1 MADNGVDEHFVTA
14 EQLCVGM
21 YVHLDVPWIDHPF
34 TFSSFKIKTLEQVA
48 TIQALGIARVRY
60 APNRSDVEPLP
71 AMAPTDAPPTLP
83 PPLAPADDPVYRA
96 KRERVRRLAERHERA
111 KACERE
117 FVSHARTIKSF
128 NQTMFSQPD
137 AVREQAAQLVSAMAD
152 SMLMD
157 VEIAIQL
164 MADKIGGEEMYLHS
178 LNVATLSMMLAK
190 EMKLPHELLR
200 PLGLGALFHDA
211 GEVDIPDRVLR
222 KTEALTRAEQ
232 SLVQQHC
239 VYGLEIGRK
248 LKLPQE
254 ALLVILQH
262 HERVDG
268 SGYPKR
274 AVGAEQ
280 SPLSRIVAIVNVYD
294 ELCNPYDAQRA
305 LTPHEALST
314 MYAQQRHQFDA
325 FAISTF
331 IRCMGVYPP
340 GTIVGLSN
348 GALGVVISVNSARS
362 LKPTVLV
369 YDPSVPRDEAIIVDL
384 EQEGDLNVAKTFRP
398 QTLPPAAV
406 AYLSPRR
413 RMAYYFDTESPRK
426 R

>member
-1 MADNGVDEHFVTA
+1 MADSGADEHFVTA
-14 EQLCVGM
+14 DQLCVGM

-34 TFSSFKIKTLEQVA
+34 TFSSFKIKTLEQIA
-48 TIQALGIARVRY
+48 TIQALGIGRVRY
-60 APNRSDVEPLP
+60 APHRSDVEPLP

-83 PPLAPADDPVYRA
+83 PPLAPADDPVYEA
-96 KRERVRRLAERHERA
+96 KRDRVRRLAERHERA
-111 KACERE
+111 KACELE
-117 FVSHARTIKSF
+117 FVSHSRTIKGF
-128 NQTMFSQPD
+128 GQMMFSQPD
-137 AVREQAAQLVSAMAD
+137 VVREQATQLVSAMAD

-164 MADKIGGEEMYLHS
+164 MADKIGGEELYLHS
-178 LNVATLSMMLAK
+178 LNVTTLAMMLAK
-190 EMKLPHELLR
+190 EMKMPHELLR
-200 PLGLGALFHDA
+200 PLGLGAMFHDC

-232 SLVQQHC
+232 SLIQQHC
-239 VYGLEIGRK
+239 IYGVEIGRK

-274 AVGAEQ
+274 VGIAEQ
-280 SPLSRIVAIVNVYD
+280 SPLARIVAIVNAYD
-294 ELCNPYDAQRA
+294 ELCNPHDPQRA
-305 LTPHEALST
+305 MTPHEALST
-314 MYAQQRHQFDA
+314 MYAQQRNSFDTL
-325 FAISTF
+325 AINTF

-384 EQEGDLNVAKTFRP
+384 ELEGDVTVAKTFRP
-398 QTLPPAAV
+398 QLLPPAAV
-406 AYLSPRR
+406 AYLSPRK
-413 RMAYYFDTESPRK
+413 RMAYYFDTESPR
-426 R
+426 RR

>member
-1 MADNGVDEHFVTA
+1 MADSGVDDHFVTA
-14 EQLCVGM
+14 DQLCVGM

-48 TIQALGIARVRY
+48 TIQALGIGRVRY
-60 APNRSDVEPLP
+60 APQRSDVEPLP
-71 AMAPTDAPPTLP
+71 AVTPSLDAPPTLP
-83 PPLAPADDPVYRA
+83 PPPDDPAYEA
-96 KRERVRRLAERHERA
+96 KRDRVRRLAERHERV

-117 FVSHARTIKSF
+117 FVSHSKTIKGF
-128 NQTMFSQPD
+128 GQMMFSQPD
-137 AVREQAAQLVSAMAD
+137 LVREQATQLVAAMAD

-178 LNVATLSMMLAK
+178 LNVATLAMMLAK
-190 EMKLPHELLR
+190 EMKMPHELMK
-200 PLGLGALFHDA
+200 PLGLGALFHDC

-222 KTEALTRAEQ
+222 KTEPLTRAEQ
-232 SLVQQHC
+232 ALVQQHC
-239 VYGLEIGRK
+239 IYGVEIGRK
-248 LKLPQE
+248 LKLSQE
-254 ALLVILQH
+254 SLLVILQH
-262 HERVDG
+262 HERADG

-274 AVGAEQ
+274 VGATEQ
-280 SPLSRIVAIVNVYD
+280 SMLARIVAIVNAYD

-314 MYAQQRHQFDA
+314 MYAQQRSQFDA
-325 FAISTF
+325 LAMSTF

-369 YDPSVPRDEAIIVDL
+369 YDTSVPRDEAIIVDL
-384 EQEGDLNVAKTFRP
+384 ELEGDVSVAKTFRP
-398 QTLPPAAV
+398 QTLAPAAV
-406 AYLSPRR
+406 AYLSPRK
-413 RMAYYFDTESPRK
+413 RMAYYFDTESSRK